1 MFINYDWLNLEDTDE
16 EDDVQVDEG
25 QEYLQT
31 TLHQAARDGN
41 TRLIEEIL
49 QKRYLSRKEQK
60 NAINRLDK

>member
-1 MFINYDWLNLEDTDE
+1 MNSEENDE

-49 QKRYLSRKEQK
+49 QKRYSTRKDQK